1 MHGYLD
7 YKVNNIFIHIMKKTL
22 LKTSTAILMLFV
34 VTIILPSCEKE
45 KNTIGIIKVVNSSG
59 QAMSGVTVVL
69 NQQNTIPG
77 TDPIESLRK
86 TATTGAT
93 GKASFTY
100 RYEAILD
107 VSVNKTSGNDTY
119 LGSGVIRLLRG
130 KTEQITV
137 EAVKQ

>member
-1 MHGYLD
+1 
-7 YKVNNIFIHIMKKTL
+7 MKKTL
-22 LKTSTAILMLFV
+22 LKISSAILLLFV
-34 VTIILPSCEKE
+34 ITITLTSCEKE

-77 TDPIESLRK
+77 TDPIENLMK
-86 TATTGAT
+86 TGTTDDT

-107 VSVNKTSGNDTY
+107 VNVNKISGNDTY
-119 LGSGVIRLLRG
+119 SGSGVIRLLRG

>member
-1 MHGYLD
+1 
-7 YKVNNIFIHIMKKTL
+7 MKNSPHKTL
-22 LKTSTAILMLFV
+22 SI
-34 VTIILPSCEKE
+34 IILLIFNALVFNSCEKE
-45 KNTIGIIKVVNSSG
+45 KDTIGIIKVVNSSG

-77 TDPIESLRK
+77 TNPIDNLRK
-86 TATTGAT
+86 TGVTDAT

-100 RYEAILD
+100 KHEAILD
-107 VSVNKTSGNDTY
+107 VSVNKNLGNDTY
-119 LGSGVIRLLRG
+119 SGGGVIRLLRG

>member
-1 MHGYLD
+1 
-7 YKVNNIFIHIMKKTL
+7 MKNPPHKILSTILLLFFTTL
-22 LKTSTAILMLFV
+22 VFT
-34 VTIILPSCEKE
+34 SCEKE

-59 QAMSGVTVVL
+59 QSMGGVTVVL

-77 TDPIESLRK
+77 TDPIDNLRK
-86 TATTGAT
+86 TGVTDAT

-100 RYEAILD
+100 KHEAILD
-107 VSVNKTSGNDTY
+107 VSVNKNLGNDTY
-119 LGSGVIRLLRG
+119 SGSGVIRLLRG

>member
-1 MHGYLD
+1 
-7 YKVNNIFIHIMKKTL
+7 MKKTL
-22 LKTSTAILMLFV
+22 LKTSTAILLLFV
-34 VTIILPSCEKE
+34 IITTLASCEKE
-45 KNTIGIIKVVNSSG
+45 KNTIGIIKVVNSSN
-59 QAMSGVTVVL
+59 QAMSGVIVVL

-77 TDPIESLRK
+77 TDPIESLMK
-86 TATTGAT
+86 TATTDAN

-100 RYEAILD
+100 RHEAILD

-119 LGSGVIRLLRG
+119 SGSGVIRLLRG

>member
-1 MHGYLD
+1 
-7 YKVNNIFIHIMKKTL
+7 MKNSPHKILSTILLLFFTTL
-22 LKTSTAILMLFV
+22 VFT
-34 VTIILPSCEKE
+34 SCEKE

-59 QAMSGVTVVL
+59 QSMGGVTVVL

-77 TDPIESLRK
+77 TDPIDNLRK
-86 TATTGAT
+86 TGVTDAT

-100 RYEAILD
+100 KYEAILD
-107 VSVNKTSGNDTY
+107 VSVNKNLGNDTY
-119 LGSGVIRLLRG
+119 SGSGVIRLLRG